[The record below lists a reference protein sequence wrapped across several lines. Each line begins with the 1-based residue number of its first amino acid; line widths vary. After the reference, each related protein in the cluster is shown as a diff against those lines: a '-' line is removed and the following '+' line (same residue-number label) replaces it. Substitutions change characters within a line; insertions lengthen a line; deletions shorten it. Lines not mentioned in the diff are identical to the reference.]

1 MYSSPQVSPIS
12 FDVSKNIC
20 HKQNYHLTVVP
31 ATTCLLAST
40 IKVNTWL
47 FLDLLMLMYGTVLAL
62 REIWR
67 MHNIVYECI
76 TCMCPS
82 VLTDFSV

>member
-12 FDVSKNIC
+12 YDVSKNIC

-40 IKVNTWL
+40 IKVNT
-47 FLDLLMLMYGTVLAL
+47 
-62 REIWR
+62 
-67 MHNIVYECI
+67 
-76 TCMCPS
+76 
-82 VLTDFSV
+82 